1 MVCQPV
7 RIALLLG
14 AITAVAV
21 SPARA
26 QVAAVPAPAA
36 TPAACGACTRTI
48 QVTECVPETYTKKV
62 ITYKRVC
69 KTEEYDTCKLVCTNK
84 CVEKTICV
92 TKRIPCEEMVPTKVC
107 KTITVNEERIVTKNC
122 YQNVEKI
129 VNRKHLVELGHWEC
143 RERQPLL
150 GGLFHNDCCSPCGNS
165 CNTGCNTGCNPCART
180 HKVWVCCP
188 KYECCPVKV
197 CERVCVPQQVKVCVP
212 VCKRVEETCM
222 VKRCTYKCVQEQ
234 RVIKCNVPCVERVHC
249 KATRTVS
256 CCVPEETLV
265 TCTRYVQRCVTKEVP
280 ACNPCDTCC
289 TRWGFGGFNLF
300 HRSNGCCCR

>member
-26 QVAAVPAPAA
+26 QVAAPPVAPAPAPCA
-36 TPAACGACTRTI
+36 ACTRTI
-48 QVTECVPETYTKKV
+48 QVTECVPVPYTKKV
-62 ITYKRVC
+62 ITYQRVC
-69 KTEEYDTCKLVCTNK
+69 KTEEYDTCKWVCTNK

-92 TKRIPCEEMVPTKVC
+92 TKRIPIEECVPTKVC
-107 KTITVNEERIVTKNC
+107 KTITVKEERIVTKNC

-129 VNRKHLVELGHWEC
+129 VNKQRLVELGHWEC

-150 GGLFHNDCCSPCGNS
+150 GGLLHGNDCCNPCGNS
-165 CNTGCNTGCNPCART
+165 CNSGCNACART
-180 HKVWVCCP
+180 YKVWVCCP

-212 VCKRVEETCM
+212 VCKRVEETVM

-234 RVIKCNVPCVERVHC
+234 KVVKCNVPTMERVSC

-256 CCVPEETLV
+256 VCVPVEKEV
-265 TCTRYVQRCVTKEVP
+265 TCTRYEQRCVTREVP
-280 ACNPCDTCC
+280 ASPCDTCC
-289 TRWGFGGFNLF
+289 SPWSRFGGLF
-300 HRSNGCCCR
+300 RSNGCCCR